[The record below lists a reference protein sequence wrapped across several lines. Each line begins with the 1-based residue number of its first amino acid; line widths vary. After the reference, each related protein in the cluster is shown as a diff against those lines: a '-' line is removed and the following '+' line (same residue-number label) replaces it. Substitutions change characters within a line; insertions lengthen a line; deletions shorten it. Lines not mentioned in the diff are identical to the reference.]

1 MKAYKLSL
9 VAVFALAGLLAGAN
23 LSSAQEANQP
33 KQGKQGEKRG
43 PAIQERVDRMA
54 EELKLTDEQK
64 TKVKAVFEEQS
75 KKQQELRSESTLTPE
90 QRREKAQ
97 SMREEA
103 NKKMKGILT
112 PEQYTKYEK
121 RAAEMRKQGPGGPG
135 GAGKDKAKAKE

>member
-23 LSSAQEANQP
+23 LSSAQEA
-33 KQGKQGEKRG
+33 KQGKKGEKRG
-43 PAIQERVDRMA
+43 PAVQERVDRMA

-75 KKQQELRSESTLTPE
+75 KKQQELRSESSLTPE

-97 SMREEA
+97 GMREET

-112 PEQYTKYEK
+112 PDQYTKWEK